1 MVTYTCRMSR
11 TDRLQLLRQ
20 IRTLVV
26 DIYTST
32 GGFPSTEQFG
42 LTSQMRRAAVSIGS
56 NVAEG
61 SGRGS
66 DRDFARFL
74 DIAEGSAAELWFQI
88 HVALDLAYISD
99 ETRQRLL
106 VQLQSIRRRT
116 RHLKARLASPAG
128 VGGQR

>member
-1 MVTYTCRMSR
+1 MSR

-26 DIYTST
+26 DTYASTSA
-32 GGFPSTEQFG
+32 FPSTERFG
-42 LTSQMRRAAVSIGS
+42 LTSQMRRAAISIGS

-74 DIAEGSAAELWFQI
+74 DMAEGSSAELWFQI
-88 HVALDLAYISD
+88 HVALDLEYID
-99 ETRQRLL
+99 DDTRQRLL
-106 VQLQSIRRRT
+106 TQLQSIRRRT
-116 RHLKARLASPAG
+116 RHLKARLIASTP
-128 VGGQR
+128 VDSER